1 MKIMAMIPTYNE
13 ALNIEKLLQEI
24 LKQGPEIEVVVVDD
38 NSPDGT
44 AGIVENMGKADQRI
58 HLIVRRKERGRG
70 TAGIVGFKYAL
81 AQQADL
87 VIEMDADFSHSPA
100 YIPYFLS
107 HMNDCDLLIGSRLV
121 SGGGECGRHF
131 LRKWITRMA
140 NFYIRLILGLPYRD
154 CTSGYRIFRRQV
166 LEAINLNDIISTG
179 PSVVEEVLYK
189 AHRHKFRIKE
199 VPYVLAERKAGKSTF
214 NWRIMVDTLLKM
226 IKIRWRYRAYPDK

>member
-13 ALNIEKLLQEI
+13 ALNIEKLLLEI

-38 NSPDGT
+38 DSPDGT
-44 AGIVENMGKADQRI
+44 AAIVENMGKADQRI
-58 HLIVRRKERGRG
+58 HLIVRRNEKGRG

-87 VIEMDADFSHSPA
+87 IIEMDADFSHAPA

-107 HMNDCDLLIGSRLV
+107 HIDDCDLLIGSRLV
-121 SGGGECGRHF
+121 SGGGERGRHF
-131 LRKWITRMA
+131 WRKWITRGA
-140 NFYIRLILGLPYRD
+140 NFYIRLVLGLPYHD

-166 LEAINLNDIISTG
+166 LEAINLEDIISTG

-189 AHRHKFRIKE
+189 AYRHRFRIKE
-199 VPYVLAERKAGKSTF
+199 VPYVLEERKAGKSTF